1 MSAVK
6 AVGAASAQGRPRP
19 AGEVLQGARATW
31 GVLLLAAPERVLR
44 AVGEHHPDARTRAVL
59 RVLGARHLVQAA
71 FSGRAPGRATLAD
84 GAWVDAVHALTSLA
98 LAAGDRPRAR
108 LALLDAVVAASWGA
122 ASARAA
128 RRVPL
133 DEAQAASW
141 RERLARAVHPLLPGA
156 PRL

>member
-1 MSAVK
+1 MSE
-6 AVGAASAQGRPRP
+6 QRRPRP

-31 GVLLLAAPERVLR
+31 GTLLLVAPGPVLR
-44 AVGEHHPDARTRAVL
+44 LVGEHDPDPRSRTVV
-59 RVLGARHLVQAA
+59 RVLGARHLLQAG
-71 FSGRAPGRATLAD
+71 FSGRTPSRATLAD
-84 GAWVDAVHALTSLA
+84 GAWVDVVHALTALA

-108 LALLDAVVAASWGA
+108 LALLDAVIALSWGT

-133 DEAQAASW
+133 QEGRAASR

-156 PRL
+156 PPL

>member
-1 MSAVK
+1 MSTH
-6 AVGAASAQGRPRP
+6 P
-19 AGEVLQGARATW
+19 AGELLQGARATW
-31 GVLLLAAPERVLR
+31 GAALLVAPGQVLR
-44 AVGEHHPDARTRAVL
+44 LAGEHQPDSRSLAVVRL
-59 RVLGARHLVQAA
+59 LGARHLVQAA

-98 LAAGDRPRAR
+98 LAAGDHPRAR
-108 LALLDAVVAASWGA
+108 LALLDAVIAASWGA

-133 DEAQAASW
+133 REGRAASA
-141 RERLARAVHPLLPGA
+141 RERLARAVHPLLPWA

>member
-1 MSAVK
+1 VSE
-6 AVGAASAQGRPRP
+6 RRTRP
-19 AGEVLQGARATW
+19 AGELLQGARATW
-31 GVLLLAAPERVLR
+31 GAALLAAPGLVLR
-44 AVGEHHPDARTRAVL
+44 LVGELEPDPRSRAVV
-59 RVLGARHLVQAA
+59 RVLGARHLVQAV

-84 GAWVDAVHALTSLA
+84 GAWVDGVHALTSLA

-108 LALLDAVVAASWGA
+108 LALTDALIAASWGA

-133 DEAQAASW
+133 DEEQAASR
-141 RERLARAVHPLLPGA
+141 RERLARAVHPLLPWA